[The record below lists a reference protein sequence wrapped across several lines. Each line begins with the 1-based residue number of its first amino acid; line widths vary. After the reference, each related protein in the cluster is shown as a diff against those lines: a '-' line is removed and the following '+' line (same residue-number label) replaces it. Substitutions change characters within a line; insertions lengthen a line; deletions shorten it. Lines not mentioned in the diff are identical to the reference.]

1 MSEKPI
7 VLCLGDSHTFG
18 THGASWV
25 RELETAFPGLK
36 FMNTGVNGTQV
47 KNVHSRLDR
56 LISGVRER
64 LAGVTLLIGTND
76 CLRSLAQDAK
86 DYWGQQYYQLNN
98 GDTGPA
104 NINTFNTQ
112 YRELIAALAVRLR
125 QRAAAATDSR
135 PITLMIITLPPI
147 GEDLN
152 DKANRRVD
160 EYNAIIHAATVEQ
173 QQQKEEAQD
182 SNTAGCAGGSSLRVV
197 LLDLNI
203 TCKAAIT
210 RAFGGTGGMADDGNC
225 GAAAPTAV
233 LPRRLLTPFWRSAL
247 TITACLLRRY
257 VFGISYGCQSDVAG
271 TVILTPDCI
280 HLNEAGARLLAR
292 LVEGELCAQAPTE
305 TIATATATAKVTTS

>member
-203 TCKAAIT
+203 T
-210 RAFGGTGGMADDGNC
+210 F
-225 GAAAPTAV
+225 